1 MLMFC
6 LIQTHR
12 FPSWKQRRENYDLIQ
27 LFQKWPLEKS
37 RKQKCF
43 ENGLYVQMHME
54 NTLLSTAG
62 FLEPLVL
69 PWTLWFSVGNG
80 SLMQGIPQP
89 LFSHIRM
96 VPEGPGIL
104 LYKVLTVVS
113 GLLPLWKYFFLF
125 QTQCVFLYSA
135 WVCVSNGTWPTPL
148 LSPPVGRGQGP
159 SAAVQEGYARASCAA
174 LASERGLLATGDWRP
189 RQARLLFRFFSV
201 GVKHCC
207 I

>member
-1 MLMFC
+1 MKKTMLMFC

-80 SLMQGIPQP
+80 RLMHGIPQP

-113 GLLPLWKYFFLF
+113 GLLPFSIIEINSCC
-125 QTQCVFLYSA
+125 CVYHSTSFS
-135 WVCVSNGTWPTPL
+135 L
-148 LSPPVGRGQGP
+148 LCYIHIPQFTFP
-159 SAAVQEGYARASCAA
+159 
-174 LASERGLLATGDWRP
+174 
-189 RQARLLFRFFSV
+189 F
-201 GVKHCC
+201 
-207 I
+207 